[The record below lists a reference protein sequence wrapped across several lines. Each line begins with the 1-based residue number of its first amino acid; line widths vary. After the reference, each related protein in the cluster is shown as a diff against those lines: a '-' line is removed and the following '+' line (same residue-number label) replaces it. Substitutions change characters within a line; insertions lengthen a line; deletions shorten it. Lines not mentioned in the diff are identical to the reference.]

1 MAIATGSHAQKSYLA
16 IKRIQN
22 FSSKS
27 PVSSTKK
34 IHHDSHASIQVLKQN
49 KPIMPLNS
57 KCAPQQSSQ
66 KKRIINL
73 ENQLGPKILT
83 EQEMANSAVNSALER
98 QHTPHLVN
106 YQDSLFE
113 APMSHSQL
121 QTLSYGHSKKNSMST
136 PCFDLERAERCQF
149 FAK

>member
-1 MAIATGSHAQKSYLA
+1 M
-16 IKRIQN
+16 
-22 FSSKS
+22 
-27 PVSSTKK
+27 
-34 IHHDSHASIQVLKQN
+34 
-49 KPIMPLNS
+49 
-57 KCAPQQSSQ
+57 PQQSSQ

-73 ENQLGPKILT
+73 ENQVGPKIVT
-83 EQEMANSAVNSALER
+83 EQEMTHSGVNSALER

-136 PCFDLERAERCQF
+136 PCFDLERADRCHLF
-149 FAK
+149 PR